1 MICPSCKQDLLHVTV
16 VTNHSIVAHADI
28 ADDGTLSI
36 TSAHLDNGGDD
47 WTTISC
53 AHCGEDLDITLPDI
67 LAQRDI
73 GLEELDEFL
82 P

>member
-1 MICPSCKQDLLHVTV
+1 MICPSCKQDMLHVTV

-28 ADDGTLSI
+28 ADDGTITI

-47 WTTISC
+47 VTTIC
-53 AHCGEDLDITLPDI
+53 CPHCREDLDITLPDI
-67 LAQRDI
+67 LTQRDI
-73 GLEELDEFL
+73 GLDELAEFL